1 MIVTC
6 IFLNKTAA
14 IRAQPF
20 LEAFLERYPSPDSLK
35 SADPKAI
42 KETYF
47 NKLGL
52 FCRAWWLVRLANQLL
67 DDPPLPH
74 AMRSKTYRN
83 AGPPSEVAHLIGV
96 GEYASDAWRL
106 FCKKSFYA
114 NHDEDVEEEWR
125 TLDPKDK
132 DLKRYVRRKRREE
145 QILLLTADIT
155 TRMAGVTLGDSP
167 AGGTRVIL
175 RSGVRVRRVAE

>member
-1 MIVTC
+1 
-6 IFLNKTAA
+6 
-14 IRAQPF
+14 
-20 LEAFLERYPSPDSLK
+20 
-35 SADPKAI
+35 
-42 KETYF
+42 
-47 NKLGL
+47 
-52 FCRAWWLVRLANQLL
+52 
-67 DDPPLPH
+67 
-74 AMRSKTYRN
+74 MRSKTYRN
-83 AGPPSEVAHLIGV
+83 AGPPLEVAHLTGV

-155 TRMAGVTLGDSP
+155 TRIAGVTLGDSP
-167 AGGTRVIL
+167 ASGTRVIL
-175 RSGVRVRRVAE
+175 RSGVRVRRVARVVAAAS

>member
-1 MIVTC
+1 MTC

-20 LEAFLERYPSPDSLK
+20 LKAFLEHYPSPDSLK
-35 SADPKAI
+35 SVDPKAI

-47 NKLGL
+47 NTLGL
-52 FCRAWWLVRLANQLL
+52 FCRAWWLVSLANQLL

-83 AGPPSEVAHLIGV
+83 AGPSSEVAHLTGV
-96 GEYASDAWRL
+96 GEYASDAWKL

-114 NHDEDVEEEWR
+114 DHSEDVEEEWR
-125 TLDPKDK
+125 TLNPKDK
-132 DLKRYVRRKRREE
+132 DLRRYVRRKRREE